1 MIDRMEP
8 KSKEIRMAQS
18 VSEQSGG
25 MTPDEVSRDILRIVD
40 TRGDLPHGVTPSDAV
55 AAVMCVLSQ
64 RLSGGESRH
73 LYNAMPPLLRRE
85 IRHCGLHPE
94 QPELFDFVEFLS
106 RLAGH
111 LDVDPADAEVVAN
124 DVFGA
129 VKVHLSPSEITHV
142 RRQLPQDFGEFW
154 SAALPGRKRT
164 SILSGIPPESAELVR
179 EIGYRVD
186 LPAHATPSD
195 AAAAVMCALIQ
206 RITSGRPGIALG
218 EAPERLRAL
227 MVPCTIHYELKD
239 DQKGSEGFV
248 RRVGRHLNLE
258 DGDAEEVA
266 RGVLAIVKELLPA
279 EEFAQIQEKLGG
291 DMDVLWL
298 EPQEA

>member
-1 MIDRMEP
+1 
-8 KSKEIRMAQS
+8 MAQS
-18 VSEQSGG
+18 FRGQVGK

-40 TRGDLPHGVTPSDAV
+40 TRGDLPFGVTPADAV

-73 LYNAMPPLLRRE
+73 LFNEMPPLLRHE

-94 QPELFDFVEFLS
+94 RPELFDFPEFLN
-106 RLAGH
+106 RLASH
-111 LDVDPADAEVVAN
+111 LDVDPADAEVAAN

-129 VKVHLSPSEITHV
+129 VKVHLSPTEITHV

-164 SILSGIPPESAELVR
+164 SVLSRLPPESADLVR
-179 EIGYRVD
+179 EIGYRID

-195 AAAAVMCALIQ
+195 AAAAVLCALIQ
-206 RITSGRPGIALG
+206 RITSGRPGVALD

-227 MVPCTIHYELKD
+227 MVPCTIHPELKI
-239 DQKGSEGFV
+239 DQEGSEGFV

-258 DGDAEEVA
+258 DDDAEAVA
-266 RGVLAIVKELLPA
+266 RGVLAIVREFLPQ
-279 EEFAQIQEKLGG
+279 EEIAQIREKLGG
-291 DMDVLWL
+291 EMDVLWL